1 MSDKDKFDNNGEE
14 FEKEDL
20 QPIEGQIGIEELYIR
35 GEETDEP
42 EEVFTEPIDGQI
54 GFDLDFADKE
64 DNEKQ
69 IELKTEETDKLDE
82 NNVVEEST
90 ENQESEENFFK
101 DNKHNFEDNIEENVE
116 DDVIFK
122 DNEDNIE
129 SEVKEDLSDLI
140 EDSVNEDNSFDEED
154 YVSPLS
160 IKSQDDINV
169 GEFVLPR
176 NHTEDLNDFFKSN
189 DEEDPK
195 ETEEQNELNNFFKPE
210 TQEESIEESLNEVV
224 NKNSDLPERE
234 LADEEYMKDKK
245 ANEYIINRLSDDQ
258 VVNNDVDL
266 DEDEISKENENEIEE
281 NDNLDKLKLENKHTN
296 DEELNFETE
305 EDNEEDVI
313 KDENDFV
320 EEDLVEENE
329 DNSLNE
335 ENDLNEDDF
344 ETSEDEEI
352 LRDDEGMEEEKKDE
366 VKKVKV
372 STRKS
377 EIAHEEKFFE
387 SEDGAKNS
395 AEIEELNKDYE
406 EVDMEVGQ
414 DVFGGYSNKLETSS
428 IKEEE
433 VIEKK
438 KEKVISEDSGNDVI
452 DGMLYKNL
460 DTVLHESMIPY
471 SEHVILDRALP
482 RVEDGLKPVQRR
494 ILYSMLELGVTP
506 DKPYRKSARIVG
518 DCLGK
523 YHPHGDSSVYQA
535 MVRMAQPFNQNEL
548 LVSGHGNFGSVDGDG
563 AAAMRYTEARLAPL
577 AMELLRDLDKNTVK
591 WGLNFDD
598 SLKEPEILPGR
609 YPNLLV
615 NGAMG
620 IAVGLATNIPP
631 HNLAET
637 IDGVVAYLNKP
648 SITLKEMLKIIKG
661 PDFPTGGYVLNTSE
675 ITQAYQTGK
684 GKIYLR
690 AKMHIESNGADK
702 KYIVVTELP
711 YQVNKSSLLQKIAT
725 LREEG
730 KYGFG
735 DISEIRDESDREG
748 MRAVIRLKKDADLK
762 TIYENLIKYTDLQVT
777 FGMNMVAIAGGKP
790 RQMGLLDVI
799 SYYAE
804 YQREVIYRRSKY
816 ELEQAK
822 EREHILAG
830 LIIAIKNID
839 AVVKIIKTSQN
850 TTEAKKRL
858 REKFV
863 LSEKQAQAILDM
875 RLARL
880 TSLEVYKLEAELKK
894 LRELIKHLTAVIN
907 SKKMQ
912 FDIVKEEMLQIK
924 KQFKSDRKTKMLKN
938 EESLKIDAE
947 PKAPVSQNVMIL
959 KSAQGNFKCVGLKQY
974 NYSQKEVND
983 NSSLHDT
990 HVLKFETES
999 TKSILAFSNLG
1010 NCFKVDVSSFGESRY
1025 RDKGVA
1031 EKAIFKELGSS
1042 ETIVALFDGE
1052 DVKLQQNLI
1061 FLTKYGMIKKTALS
1075 EYALLKKYF
1084 QGMKLKDG
1092 DEIVKIVKEPETYT
1106 VVFVTKTGMVLNAEN
1121 GDIPLQGRISGG
1133 VKGINLATNDYCVGA
1148 TLAGDGGEVVA
1159 VTDKGYAKRVLLS
1172 NIDKMARYR
1181 KGLKFFTFTKDNGNS
1196 LVFADVVTTPYT
1208 VVCLDNEN
1216 QMYYRNTDLIPIEAR
1231 IGKGKPVEKLKKS
1244 LSIVKAFG
1252 ANN

>member
-20 QPIEGQIGIEELYIR
+20 QPIDGQIGIEELYIR

-64 DNEKQ
+64 DNEEQ
-69 IELKTEETDKLDE
+69 IELKTEELDE
-82 NNVVEEST
+82 NNVVEENT
-90 ENQESEENFFK
+90 ENQESEENFFE
-101 DNKHNFEDNIEENVE
+101 DNNEDNIEEDVENNVE
-116 DDVIFK
+116 EDLSDSV
-122 DNEDNIE
+122 EDNIE
-129 SEVKEDLSDLI
+129 DSTEDLSDLV
-140 EDSVNEDNSFDEED
+140 EDSVKEDLVEDSVGEDNSNEENEED
-154 YVSPLS
+154 YISPLS
-160 IKSQDDINV
+160 IKSQEDINV

-189 DEEDPK
+189 DEEEVSK
-195 ETEEQNELNNFFKPE
+195 ETEEQNELNNFFKS
-210 TQEESIEESLNEVV
+210 ESEIEDIDQSLNEVV

-266 DEDEISKENENEIEE
+266 DEY
-281 NDNLDKLKLENKHTN
+281 
-296 DEELNFETE
+296 
-305 EDNEEDVI
+305 
-313 KDENDFV
+313 
-320 EEDLVEENE
+320 
-329 DNSLNE
+329 
-335 ENDLNEDDF
+335 

-352 LRDDEGMEEEKKDE
+352 LKDEESMEEERKDE

-377 EIAHEEKFFE
+377 EVVDEEKFFE
-387 SEDGAKNS
+387 SEDGAKTS
-395 AEIEELNKDYE
+395 AEIDELNKDYE

-428 IKEEE
+428 IKEED
-433 VIEKK
+433 VVEKK
-438 KEKVISEDSGNDVI
+438 KEKVFSEDSGNDVI

-822 EREHILAG
+822 EREHILSG

-947 PKAPVSQNVMIL
+947 PKAPVNQNVVIL

-974 NYSQKEVND
+974 NYAQKEVND
-983 NSSLHDT
+983 NSSLYDT

-1010 NCFKVDVSSFGESRY
+1010 NCFKVDVSVFGESRY

-1031 EKAIFKELGSS
+1031 EKSIFKELGTN